1 MSAPRVIAQVVIL
14 GSQILGKAFVQAW
27 RQAARNARASESA
40 GGGGSSAAAGGRG
53 GVDAVSR
60 QMGMTLDEA
69 ANILNVKKP
78 SEAFKEGSSELQQ
91 MLKNFDHLFAANAP
105 LTAEGKPH
113 SSHYLQS
120 KIVRA
125 KERIEAEMRGGAGTG
140 SATAA
145 AAEGEAAAAAGKGA
159 AEGQNG
165 KAP

>member
-1 MSAPRVIAQVVIL
+1 MSAPRVLAQVVIL

-40 GGGGSSAAAGGRG
+40 GGAAGGSTARG
-53 GVDAVSR
+53 GQGVDQVSR
-60 QMGMTLDEA
+60 QLGMTLDEA

-91 MLKNFDHLFAANAP
+91 MLKNFDHLFQANNP
-105 LTAEGKPH
+105 LTKEGKPH

-125 KERIEAEMRGGAGTG
+125 KERIEAELGGAIK
-140 SATAA
+140 SEAEAAKA
-145 AAEGEAAAAAGKGA
+145 AAEGAAGESSTTKPP
-159 AEGQNG
+159 Q
-165 KAP
+165 

>member
-1 MSAPRVIAQVVIL
+1 MSAPRVLAQVVIL

-40 GGGGSSAAAGGRG
+40 GGSSGPTARG
-53 GVDAVSR
+53 GGGIDQVSR
-60 QMGMTLDEA
+60 QLGMTLDEA

-91 MLKNFDHLFAANAP
+91 MLKNFDHLFQANNP
-105 LTAEGKPH
+105 LTKEGKPH

-125 KERIEAEMRGGAGTG
+125 KERIEAELGGGAK
-140 SATAA
+140 S
-145 AAEGEAAAAAGKGA
+145 EAAAAAETGPAAGGAESTTGKP
-159 AEGQNG
+159 GQ
-165 KAP
+165 